1 MLRASR
7 GHFPSVPFTVVSPS
21 SNSCLYT
28 LTKFLDRRSAAF
40 SFGKSFSS
48 YQLTVPDLGA
58 SPRADMAS
66 IAAEKC
72 MRRKK
77 QKGKKI
83 QSRKPSC
90 RNGGTELS
98 PSGKDVELPAEAVF
112 LIIFTLKRLSLPQ
125 VQCAATQHG
134 FWKKSVFSRMIR
146 IESKAFQSQNELEK
160 QHFFLQERY
169 LNWAEGG
176 IEELLWQREELC
188 PQVYGEVKEAGT
200 DRWPLVE
207 STAKP

>member
-1 MLRASR
+1 M
-7 GHFPSVPFTVVSPS
+7 PFTVVSPS

-28 LTKFLDRRSAAF
+28 LTKFFDRRSAAV

-48 YQLTVPDLGA
+48 YQLIVPDLGA

-83 QSRKPSC
+83 QSRKPSS
-90 RNGGTELS
+90 RNQGKELS
-98 PSGKDVELPAEAVF
+98 PSDKDVELSTEAVF
-112 LIIFTLKRLSLPQ
+112 LIIFILNRLLLPQ

-169 LNWAEGG
+169 LNGAEGG

>member
-1 MLRASR
+1 M
-7 GHFPSVPFTVVSPS
+7 
-21 SNSCLYT
+21 
-28 LTKFLDRRSAAF
+28 

-83 QSRKPSC
+83 QSRKSSC

-160 QHFFLQERY
+160 QHFFFRKDTLTGQKGI
-169 LNWAEGG
+169 LKGSFGKEGSFV
-176 IEELLWQREELC
+176 RKFT
-188 PQVYGEVKEAGT
+188 V
-200 DRWPLVE
+200 R
-207 STAKP
+207 